1 MAAKRVCLV
10 ARSKLIKI
18 NAGLA
23 AGFKRLY
30 ALVKYSKSKGFSL
43 LRWNYLKYTPTAY
56 QTLVCFTQTLISPCI
71 LANCSRAARLA
82 AKLPLGL

>member
-30 ALVKYSKSKGFSL
+30 APVKYSKSKGFL
-43 LRWNYLKYTPTAY
+43 LTKMEL
-56 QTLVCFTQTLISPCI
+56 L
-71 LANCSRAARLA
+71 
-82 AKLPLGL
+82 